1 MLSKQRH
8 INTIKE
14 LLSTD
19 YTSCILNDYG
29 SNGVNNLKMVL
40 ETIISIFKNIN
51 LHNFDS
57 ILVFKSDVFN
67 LEEQVDNYL
76 TIQNYIHLAGVEERS
91 LVIQVKNLDEIVFST
106 SDIQTTDI
114 LPTDF
119 VYQYTRQKEI
129 FHTLTTTC
137 VLPRIPG
144 TDSCFTIST
153 FKELDEALLH
163 YKTSVA
169 KYAECQHIKTAAH
182 SDNRIFFKPHPEHFL
197 RDSLVYFLRVR
208 LRGEGLEVRPEQN
221 VDTSHP
227 VDVKI
232 TWGFT
237 NHIALIEIKWLGKS
251 LNQSTLTFTEYS
263 ASRARDGAEQL
274 ANYLEANKMQVPN
287 HTTMGY
293 LAIFDLRRRN
303 ANENTTQISVTDGFW
318 FQNQEIVYNPEY
330 HRIRSDFAMPIRM
343 FITPQ
348 CLPDEN

>member
-29 SNGVNNLKMVL
+29 SNGVNNLKIVL

-51 LHNFDS
+51 LLNFNS
-57 ILVFKSDVFN
+57 ILVFKSDKFN
-67 LEEQVDNYL
+67 LEEHIDNYL
-76 TIQNYIHLAGVEERS
+76 TVQNYIHLGSVEERN
-91 LVIQVKNLDEIVFST
+91 LVIQVKSLDEIVFST
-106 SDIQTTDI
+106 SDIKTEDI

-119 VYQYTRQKEI
+119 IYQYTHQNEM
-129 FHTLTTTC
+129 FQTLTTTC
-137 VLPRIPG
+137 VLPKIPG
-144 TDSCFTIST
+144 SDSCFAIST
-153 FKELDEALLH
+153 FKELDEALFH
-163 YKTSVA
+163 YNTSVA
-169 KYAECQHIKTAAH
+169 KYAVCQYIKTAIH

-197 RDSLVYFLRVR
+197 RDSLVYFLSVR
-208 LRGEGLEVRPEQN
+208 LRGEGLEIRPEQN

-232 TWGFT
+232 IWGFT

-263 ASRARDGAEQL
+263 ASRARDGAKQL
-274 ANYLEANKMQVPN
+274 ANYLDANKRQVPN

-303 ANENTTQISVTDGFW
+303 ANENTTQINITDGLW
-318 FQNQEIVYNPEY
+318 FQNQEIDYNPEY
-330 HRIRSDFAMPIRM
+330 HKIRNDFAKPIRM
-343 FITPQ
+343 FISPE
-348 CLPDEN
+348 CIPNEN